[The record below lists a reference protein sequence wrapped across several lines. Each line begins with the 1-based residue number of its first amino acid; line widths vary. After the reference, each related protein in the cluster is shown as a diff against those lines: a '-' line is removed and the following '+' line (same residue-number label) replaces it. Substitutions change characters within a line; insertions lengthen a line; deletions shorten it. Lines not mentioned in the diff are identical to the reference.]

1 MADPAAMLIAR
12 LAGRGWT
19 LATCESLTG
28 GMLGAT
34 LTAVPGASTV
44 YRGGLITYA
53 SDLKATLA
61 QVDSTW
67 ISQHGVVNE
76 RTAAQMADG
85 ARRSCEAHWGIAT
98 TGVAGP
104 TMQDGQPVGTVWI
117 GITGPGLEP
126 FAQRYLF
133 DGDRAAIRR
142 GTVDATLALLLE
154 VSGRE

>member
-1 MADPAAMLIAR
+1 MADPAETLIAR
-12 LAGRGWT
+12 LAGRGCT

-53 SDLKATLA
+53 SDLKAALA
-61 QVDSTW
+61 EVDSSW
-67 ISQHGVVNE
+67 IAQHGVVNE

-85 ARRSCEAHWGIAT
+85 ARRRCGAHWGIAT

-117 GITGPGLEP
+117 GLAGPDREP
-126 FAQRYLF
+126 FAQHYLF

-142 GTVDATLALLLE
+142 DTVDAALALLLE

>member
-1 MADPAAMLIAR
+1 MADPAATLIAR
-12 LAGRGWT
+12 LAERGCT

-61 QVDSTW
+61 EVDSSW
-67 ISQHGVVNE
+67 MAQHGVVNE
-76 RTAAQMADG
+76 HTAAQMADG
-85 ARRSCEAHWGIAT
+85 ARRRCGAQWGIAT

-117 GITGPGLEP
+117 GVAGPGTEA
-126 FAQRYLF
+126 FAQHYLF

-142 GTVDATLALLLE
+142 DTVDAALALLLE

>member
-1 MADPAAMLIAR
+1 MADPAETLIAHLR
-12 LAGRGWT
+12 KRGWT

-44 YRGGLITYA
+44 YRGGLITYV

-67 ISQHGVVNE
+67 IARHGVVNE
-76 RTAAQMADG
+76 RTAAQMAEG
-85 ARRSCEAHWGIAT
+85 ARRSCGAHWGIAT

-104 TMQDGQPVGTVWI
+104 TTQDGEPVGTVWI
-117 GITGPGLEP
+117 GLAGPGEEP
-126 FAQRYLF
+126 CAQRYLF
-133 DGDRAAIRR
+133 EGDRAAIRLA
-142 GTVDATLALLLE
+142 TVDAALALVLE

>member
-1 MADPAAMLIAR
+1 MADPAKTLVER
-12 LAGRGWT
+12 LAHRGWT

-28 GMLGAT
+28 GLLGAT
-34 LTAVPGASTV
+34 LTSVPGASTV

-67 ISQHGVVNE
+67 IAQHGVVNE
-76 RTAAQMADG
+76 HTAAQMAEG
-85 ARRSCEAHWGIAT
+85 ARRSCGAHWGIAT

-104 TMQDGQPVGTVWI
+104 TMQDGESVGTVWI
-117 GITGPGLEP
+117 GLAGPGVAP
-126 FAQRYLF
+126 FAQRSLF

-142 GTVDATLALLLE
+142 DTVDAALALLLE

>member
-1 MADPAAMLIAR
+1 MADAAKTLIEH

-34 LTAVPGASTV
+34 LTSVPGASTV

-67 ISQHGVVNE
+67 IVQHGVVNE
-76 RTAAQMADG
+76 RTAAQMAEG
-85 ARRSCEAHWGIAT
+85 ARRRCEAHWGVAT

-117 GITGPGLEP
+117 GITGPGVKP

-142 GTVDATLALLLE
+142 ATVDAALTLLLE